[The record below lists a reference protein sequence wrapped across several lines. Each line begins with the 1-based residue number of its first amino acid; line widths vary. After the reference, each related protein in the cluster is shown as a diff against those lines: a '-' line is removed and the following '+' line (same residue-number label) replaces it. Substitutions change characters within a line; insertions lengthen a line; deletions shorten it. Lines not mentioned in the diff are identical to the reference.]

1 MILMRPEDVQRPVS
15 PVGARLAWVL
25 VVQVTSDLARL
36 ARLGRLSSCSAPA
49 PL

>member
-1 MILMRPEDVQRPVS
+1 MLLMRPEDVQRPVS

-36 ARLGRLSSCSAPA
+36 WRLSSCSPPA
-49 PL
+49 SL